1 MSLVE
6 SSAVP
11 QFDEDGFMVDP
22 HAWNEDVAE
31 WIAWE
36 DGIKIYFEN
45 EEDRQ
50 KYLDLGK
57 DHRIVLQGN
66 DTDEYVAEG

>member
-1 MSLVE
+1 MDPISWHEVTNLDAALTVYE
-6 SSAVP
+6 G
-11 QFDEDGFMVDP
+11 DGE
-22 HAWNEDVAE
+22 N
-31 WIAWE
+31 
-36 DGIKIYFEN
+36 GIKIYFEN